1 MVLPYKEIKEIVE
14 YERERFLAAVSEPE
28 RGQLRWEH
36 VGSTSIEGMP
46 GTKFPDALLII
57 PEFPPS
63 KPIIQG
69 FLDCGYY
76 FSRASPLDARD
87 LWFFYIFEDGIR
99 KHHKLTVHVV
109 TEDNKGGKILRETRD
124 MCRNEEWAFE
134 DYKAAKIEA
143 SKAGDFIGYKM
154 GKGKNS

>member
-87 LWFFYIFEDGIR
+87 LWFFYIFEVR
-99 KHHKLTVHVV
+99 LN
-109 TEDNKGGKILRETRD
+109 TEELWISRSMLLLDRLFFLI
-124 MCRNEEWAFE
+124 CRLIQSYIVIQKSE
-134 DYKAAKIEA
+134 
-143 SKAGDFIGYKM
+143 
-154 GKGKNS
+154 